1 MIDRNLHNNLKSTLD
16 YFHNKY
22 NHIDFIMDD
31 PISIPHLF
39 TKQQD
44 IEIAGYFASL
54 FAWGRRSTIINK
66 TSELINLMGTKP
78 YDFITH
84 HKPKDRLRFQDFRHR
99 TFQPQDIFYFLDFF
113 QRLYSKYET
122 MEHFFKTEF
131 EVLGDWE
138 KVILSFYSQFEK
150 LSGPPGRTGKHI
162 SSPKK
167 GSACK
172 RLNLFF
178 RWMVRKDDRGVD
190 FGLWSD
196 SIPAQVLFIPLDV
209 HVHRVA
215 LKLDLTSIRVSN
227 WKSTLEITERLR
239 EFDGND
245 PIKYDYSLFGM
256 GLEGR
261 TMMP

>member
-1 MIDRNLHNNLKSTLD
+1 MIDRNLHKNLKSTLD

-22 NHIDFIMDD
+22 NKLDFIKDD

-39 TKQQD
+39 TKHQD
-44 IEIAGYFASL
+44 IEISGYFASL

-66 TSELINLMGTKP
+66 TSEFIGLMDNEP
-78 YDFITH
+78 YAFVMG
-84 HKPKDRLRFQDFRHR
+84 HKPEDRLRFQNFHHR
-99 TFQPQDIFYFLDFF
+99 TFLPQDIYYFLNFF
-113 QRLYSKYET
+113 QQLYSKHET
-122 MEHFFKTEF
+122 MEDFFKSEF
-131 EVLGDWE
+131 ELLGDWE
-138 KVILSFYSQFEK
+138 KVILSFYNQFEK
-150 LSGPPGRTGKHI
+150 ISGPPGRTVKHI

-178 RWMVRKDDRGVD
+178 RWMIRKDEREVD
-190 FGLWSD
+190 FGIWSD
-196 SIPAQVLFIPLDV
+196 SIPAKVLFIPLDV

-215 LKLDLTSIRVSN
+215 LKLGLTSIRASN
-227 WKSTLEITERLR
+227 WKSTLQITERLR
-239 EFDGND
+239 ELDRND

-256 GLEGR
+256 GLERR